1 MLVQIVHT
9 TKINFNCIILVL
21 GTYLFPVNYISKQN
35 WVARLVMRKQHTLK
49 VRRYVAH
56 MIKIDFYFD
65 ILLVLD
71 ADNLISDTELN

>member
-1 MLVQIVHT
+1 
-9 TKINFNCIILVL
+9 
-21 GTYLFPVNYISKQN
+21 
-35 WVARLVMRKQHTLK
+35 MRKQHTLK